1 MGKGFSWNKFT
12 VGGNLCKDP
21 DMRYTPGGTAVATLR
36 VAATSSVKEKDQW
49 KDETLFINVVLF
61 GKSAENAAQY
71 LTKGSSVLVE
81 GRLRERNWES
91 EGQKK
96 TAMEVIANDIKY
108 VGGKKDSNGSSS
120 GSGSSHNAPMPEVT
134 GLEEM

>member
-1 MGKGFSWNKFT
+1 
-12 VGGNLCKDP
+12 
-21 DMRYTPGGTAVATLR
+21 RYTPGGTAVATLR

-96 TAMEVIANDIKY
+96 AAMEVIANDIKY
-108 VGGKKDSNGSSS
+108 VGGKKDSNGSS
-120 GSGSSHNAPMPEVT
+120 GSGSSHTATVPEVT